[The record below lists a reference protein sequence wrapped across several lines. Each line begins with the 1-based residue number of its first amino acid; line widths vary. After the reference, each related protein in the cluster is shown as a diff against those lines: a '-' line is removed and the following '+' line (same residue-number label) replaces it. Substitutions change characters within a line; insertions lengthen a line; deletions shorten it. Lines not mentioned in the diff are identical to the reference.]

1 MIRIAFV
8 LIFSLLSVVCS
19 SQVKVV
25 ELTHYLFPE
34 FTNGVVLMKSG
45 EKNEA
50 LLNYNSLTEE
60 MIFDNRGVKLAIG
73 QLELVDTI
81 YIGDRKFFLLDNKFV
96 ELIYKSKSEVYAEYK
111 CTVKDPGK
119 PAAYGGTSQTSATT
133 TYSSYF
139 TGGQVYDLKL
149 PEGYETKPFTHF
161 WLKKDGK
168 LNKFLTVRQLSKFY
182 GEKENLIKAY
192 QKTHEVKYDDQE
204 SILELIKFLDTN
216 H

>member
-1 MIRIAFV
+1 MMRITFV
-8 LIFSLLSVVCS
+8 LIFSLLSAVCS

-50 LLNYNSLTEE
+50 SLNYNSLTEE

-81 YIGDRKFFLLDNKFV
+81 YIGGRKFFLLDNKFV

-111 CTVKDPGK
+111 CSVKDPGK

-161 WLKKDGK
+161 WLKKNGK